1 MSSTKKTLKE
11 ALREANA
18 PAPEF
23 TQDEITTAR
32 LVNRLAQL
40 MNGDR
45 QAAALALIFGQLNA
59 VIDGPHTI
67 NVNDRGGNS

>member
-1 MSSTKKTLKE
+1 MTTKKTLKE
-11 ALREANA
+11 ALQEANA

-23 TQDEITTAR
+23 TQDEIATAR
-32 LVNRLAQL
+32 CVNRLAQL

-45 QAAALALIFGQLNA
+45 QAAAMAMIFGQLNA

-67 NVNDRGGNS
+67 NTNERGGQS

>member
-1 MSSTKKTLKE
+1 MTTKKTLKE
-11 ALREANA
+11 ALKEANA

-59 VIDGPHTI
+59 VIDGPHSI
-67 NVNDRGGNS
+67 NTHECGGNS

>member
-1 MSSTKKTLKE
+1 MTTKKTLKE

-23 TQDEITTAR
+23 FQDDITTAR
-32 LVNRLAQL
+32 RINHLAQL

-45 QAAALALIFGQLNA
+45 QAAALALIYSQLNA
-59 VIDGPHTI
+59 VIDGPHSI
-67 NVNDRGGNS
+67 NTHERG

>member
-23 TQDEITTAR
+23 TQDEIRTAR
-32 LVNRLAQL
+32 LINHLAQL

>member
-1 MSSTKKTLKE
+1 MSATKKTLKE

-23 TQDEITTAR
+23 TQDEIRTAR
-32 LVNRLAQL
+32 LINHLAQL

-45 QAAALALIFGQLNA
+45 QAAALALIFGQLNT
-59 VIDGPHTI
+59 VIDGPHSI
-67 NVNDRGGNS
+67 NTHERGGQS